1 MRVPT
6 NSNSTQ
12 MLDRIN
18 SLSARQ
24 SNLQTQVATGQR
36 IFQPEDDPAA
46 MGRVLT
52 LNGEKLALTQ
62 FDNNTAF
69 AMDWSNATISGL
81 TGIKKISDRAGELA
95 TLGQG
100 AISNDSLS
108 AYAAEVDQLIEQ
120 TAQLANSK
128 LRNDYLYGGTELSGT
143 AAHPAPFE
151 LNTTTGLYEY
161 WGDASQMTVPISE
174 NSTITPGTDGTQNN
188 GIKDFLNNLISLRNA
203 LQTGNV
209 TAVGTARTALES
221 SENNLVDSISQQGA
235 VQMRIEISK
244 SQRTER
250 IDNIDKLISKEA
262 DVDLPTA
269 ITKLN
274 QVSLAYQ
281 AALQSTS
288 NIMKL
293 SLLDYLR

>member
-1 MRVPT
+1 MRVPS

-12 MLDRIN
+12 MLNRIN
-18 SLSARQ
+18 DLSSRQ
-24 SNLQTQVATGQR
+24 SRLQTQVATGQKL
-36 IFQPEDDPAA
+36 FQPEDDPAA

-52 LNGEKLALTQ
+52 LNAEKLSLTQ
-62 FDNNTAF
+62 FDNNTSF

-100 AISNDSLS
+100 AISADSLA
-108 AYAAEVDQLIEQ
+108 AYSSEVDQLIQQTEQ
-120 TAQLANSK
+120 LSNSK
-128 LRNDYLYGGTELSGT
+128 LRNDYLFGGTELSGT
-143 AAHPAPFE
+143 TAHPKPFA
-151 LNTTTGLYEY
+151 LNGTTGLYEY
-161 WGDASQMTVPISE
+161 WGNASQMTVPITES
-174 NSTITPGTDGTQNN
+174 STISPGTDGTQN
-188 GIKDFLNNLISLRNA
+188 GQLKDFLNNLVSLRDA
-203 LQTGNV
+203 LKTGNV
-209 TAVGTARTALES
+209 AATGTARAALETT
-221 SENNLVDSISQQGA
+221 ENQLVNSISQQGA

-244 SQRTER
+244 TQRTER
-250 IDNIDKLISKEA
+250 IDNLDKLISKEA

-269 ITKLN
+269 ITHLN
-274 QVSLAYQ
+274 QASLAYQ